1 MPFRSS
7 LLVMAQMVRDR
18 RVSPVELVDAH
29 LRRIETQNLR
39 LNAFVCVLAEQARE
53 AARRSET
60 AVMRGETVGLLHGV
74 PVTVKD
80 SFDVAGL
87 PTYCGSNFRAGH
99 VAAGNSTAVT
109 RFLNAGA
116 IILGKT
122 NAPEFLNMYE
132 TDNFITGRTNNPWDV
147 SKTAGGSSGGE
158 SAAIASF
165 CSAGGIGSD
174 GGGSIR
180 VPAHFC
186 GIAGLKPTPGRVSAA
201 GHYPMIAHPGG
212 LLGVGGPMARS
223 AQDLRLL
230 FAALAG
236 HDAEDPFSAPVS
248 LRPPATAGVKV
259 GVWEQFYNI
268 PVGPEMAATLRKA
281 AICAHEIGLGAD
293 EFVPVGLGRAQEL
306 WWLFFERLSA
316 PLTRSMIAGRES
328 EAHWSGTE
336 LMYRALAQPPVST
349 IELLGALSAR
359 DRILLMQMEAAGIAA
374 ILMPVCGTAA
384 FSHQQRRFPVDG
396 GRTIELLEAM
406 APVTPWNLLGMP
418 AVVIPFGLT
427 SDGLPVGVQIV
438 GRPWDEETILDIA
451 IRLEQARG
459 PFPSSPADDRD
470 AAPPCR

>member
-29 LRRIETQNLR
+29 LRRIETQNPR
-39 LNAFVCVLAEQARE
+39 WNAFVCVLAEQARE

-60 AVMRGETVGLLHGV
+60 AVMRGETLGLLHGV

-80 SFDVAGL
+80 SFDMAGL
-87 PTYCGSNFRAGH
+87 PTYCGSKFRIDH
-99 VAAGNSTAVT
+99 IAARNSTPVA

-132 TDNFITGRTNNPWDV
+132 TDNFITGRTNNPWDI

-186 GIAGLKPTPGRVSAA
+186 GIAGLKPTPGRVPAT
-201 GHYPMIAHPGG
+201 GHYPVISHPGG
-212 LLGVGGPMARS
+212 LLGVAGPMARS

-236 HDAEDPFSAPVS
+236 HDPEDPFSAPVP
-248 LRPPATAGVKV
+248 LRPPVTAGVKI

-268 PVGPEMAATLRKA
+268 PVGPEIAATLRKA
-281 AICAHEIGLGAD
+281 ATCATETGLGAN
-293 EFVPVGLGRAQEL
+293 EFIPVGLERAQDL

-316 PLTRSMIAGRES
+316 PLTRTMISGREAD
-328 EAHWSGTE
+328 AHWSGSE
-336 LMYRALAQPPVST
+336 LMHRALAQPPVST
-349 IELLGALSAR
+349 IELLAALGAR
-359 DRILLMQMEAAGIAA
+359 DRMRAALLLQMEAAGISA
-374 ILMPVCGTAA
+374 ILMPVCATAA
-384 FSHQQRRFPVDG
+384 FPHQQRHFD
-396 GRTIELLEAM
+396 LLEAM

-418 AVVIPFGLT
+418 AVAIPFGMT

-459 PFPSSPADDRD
+459 PFPS
-470 AAPPCR
+470 PPDY

>member
-1 MPFRSS
+1 
-7 LLVMAQMVRDR
+7 MAQMVRDR
-18 RVSPVELVDAH
+18 RISPVELVDAH
-29 LRRIETQNLR
+29 LRRVETQNPR
-39 LNAFVCVLAEQARE
+39 LNAFVRVLAEQAHE
-53 AARRSET
+53 SAKRSES
-60 AVMRGETVGLLHGV
+60 AVMRGETLGLLHGV

-80 SFDVAGL
+80 SFDMAGL
-87 PTYCGSNFRAGH
+87 PTYCGSKFRMGH
-99 VAAGNSTAVT
+99 VAAANSTAAA

-116 IILGKT
+116 IVMGKT

-132 TDNFITGRTNNPWDV
+132 TDNLITGRTNNPWDA

-186 GIAGLKPTPGRVSAA
+186 GIAGLKPTPGRVPAT
-201 GHYPMIAHPGG
+201 GHYPAISHPGG

-236 HDAEDPFSAPVS
+236 HDPEDPFSAPVP
-248 LRPPATAGVKV
+248 LRPPVNAGVKI
-259 GVWEQFYNI
+259 GVWEQFYNT
-268 PVGPEMAATLRKA
+268 PVGPEITATLQRA
-281 AICAHEIGLGAD
+281 AACAVETGLGAN
-293 EFVPVGLGRAQEL
+293 EFIPAGLERAQEL

-316 PLTRSMIAGRES
+316 PLTRNTIAGREA

-349 IELLGALSAR
+349 LELLAAMSAR
-359 DRILLMQMEAAGIAA
+359 DRMRGSLLMQMEAAGIAA

-384 FSHQQRRFPVDG
+384 FAHQQRHYPVASG
-396 GRTIELLEAM
+396 GTIELLEAM

-427 SDGLPVGVQIV
+427 ADGLPIGVQIV

-459 PFPSSPADDRD
+459 PFPSPPD
-470 AAPPCR
+470 A